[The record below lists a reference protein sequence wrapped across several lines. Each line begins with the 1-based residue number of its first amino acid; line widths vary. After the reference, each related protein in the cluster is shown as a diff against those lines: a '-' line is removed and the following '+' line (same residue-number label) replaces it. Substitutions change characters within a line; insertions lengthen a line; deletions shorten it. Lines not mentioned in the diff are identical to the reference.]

1 MKRYMA
7 AFLCVLLALFTLAGC
22 AENPMLDTI
31 AHQDMT
37 LTLPI
42 DFLDLSQESFAKDAD
57 FLYGRDKL
65 AVMGLAEKK
74 SVLKKMTLEEYTGY
88 VISGNK
94 LSCTPVKTQAG
105 YQFTYETAVDG
116 VRYTYTS
123 ATVETAEHF
132 WIVQCYCP
140 SGDAAG
146 YRDMMEEILGSLRP
160 HSTGGN

>member
-1 MKRYMA
+1 MKRCA
-7 AFLCVLLALFTLAGC
+7 SAICWILAIICLLGGCSSPEDKSVICQDLTFTL
-22 AENPMLDTI
+22 PTV
-31 AHQDMT
+31 
-37 LTLPI
+37 
-42 DFLDLSQESFAKDAD
+42 FLNLSEEAYAKDAD